1 MLVTIHNEALTVQIE
16 DAGAQL
22 ASIRDTRGVEY
33 LWQGDPAIWNR
44 RAPLLFPFIARLK
57 DEQYLLD
64 GKPYHMGIHG
74 FCRTAPFTVEAQS
87 ETSVTFRYADTAE
100 TRESYP
106 FSLCFAS
113 LTRWRAIRSSR
124 PIGWRIAAISRCSTS
139 WAGTTATARPSRR
152 GSAWAITRSASPAW
166 TR

>member
-1 MLVTIHNEALTVQIE
+1 MLVTVHNEALTVQIE

-64 GKPYHMGIHG
+64 GKPYTWAS
-74 FCRTAPFTVEAQS
+74 TA
-87 ETSVTFRYADTAE
+87 
-100 TRESYP
+100 
-106 FSLCFAS
+106 FAAPRRS
-113 LTRWRAIRSSR
+113 RWRRR
-124 PIGWRIAAISRCSTS
+124 
-139 WAGTTATARPSRR
+139 ARR
-152 GSAWAITRSASPAW
+152 A
-166 TR
+166 